1 MKRSRHLARRY
12 LYASSGSTLQV
23 MEASGAHQATDA
35 PTAEAAPRG
44 RKRSGAHSGRLLL
57 RMPES
62 LHADLA
68 RASERAGMSLNAF
81 ITQTLSSAVQHR
93 SKSGPPPRSAQATA
107 RRPRGLDRL
116 LIANLIVVGVVGV
129 LAAVLLIQAI
139 R

>member
-1 MKRSRHLARRY
+1 MKRSRHLPRGHP
-12 LYASSGSTLQV
+12 YASNRSTLQV
-23 MEASGAHQATDA
+23 MEASGVSQTTDA

-62 LHADLA
+62 LHAELA

-81 ITQTLSSAVQHR
+81 ITQTLSAAVQHR
-93 SKSGPPPRSAQATA
+93 PSAAPSRPA
-107 RRPRGLDRL
+107 PAAGRRPRGLDRL
-116 LIANLIVVGVVGV
+116 LIANLVVVAVVGV
-129 LAAVLLIQAI
+129 LAAVLLVQAI

>member
-1 MKRSRHLARRY
+1 MKRSRHLPRRH

-23 MEASGAHQATDA
+23 MEASGAHQETDA

-57 RMPES
+57 RMPEA

-81 ITQTLSSAVQHR
+81 ITQTLSEALQHR
-93 SKSGPPPRSAQATA
+93 PKTPPSRTAPATG

-116 LIANLIVVGVVGV
+116 LVANLIVVAVVGV
-129 LAAVLLIQAI
+129 LAAVLLVQAI

>member
-1 MKRSRHLARRY
+1 
-12 LYASSGSTLQV
+12 
-23 MEASGAHQATDA
+23 
-35 PTAEAAPRG
+35 
-44 RKRSGAHSGRLLL
+44 
-57 RMPES
+57 
-62 LHADLA
+62 
-68 RASERAGMSLNAF
+68 MSLNAF

-116 LIANLIVVGVVGV
+116 LIANLIVVAVVGV

>member
-1 MKRSRHLARRY
+1 
-12 LYASSGSTLQV
+12 

-35 PTAEAAPRG
+35 PTAAAAPRG

-81 ITQTLSSAVQHR
+81 ITQTLSAAVQHR
-93 SKSGPPPRSAQATA
+93 SKSPPTPRTA
-107 RRPRGLDRL
+107 PTAGRRSRGLDRL
-116 LIANLIVVGVVGV
+116 LIANLIVVAVVGV